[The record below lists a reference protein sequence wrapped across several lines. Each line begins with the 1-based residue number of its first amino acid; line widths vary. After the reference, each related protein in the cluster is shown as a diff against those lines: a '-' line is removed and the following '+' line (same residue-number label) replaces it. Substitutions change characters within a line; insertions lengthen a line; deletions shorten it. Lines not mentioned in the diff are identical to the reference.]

1 MTQKASNELEQL
13 SAEKERYRVI
23 AELTSDYA
31 YSLRADSETRV
42 VLDWANGA
50 YSRLTGLGETDLH
63 RGVTQARWIKTA
75 HTGDRASMQ
84 KRVDTL
90 LSGESITTEYK
101 IVSKT
106 GETRWLR
113 DIGRPILDDDGRVI
127 RIYCAAQ
134 DITEDMRKAELID
147 DRTLDP
153 KALCGNLR
161 KFRHK
166 LKLSQKVFGQTF
178 GEYSQRQIT
187 SYETGESEIPLGLL
201 LRIRDA
207 GYPLDVVLGEGKT
220 TALDQVVGYLAAS
233 ARAHDKA
240 RQSAQ
245 SICDMLANECQ
256 TIKDIMRE
264 LGLPDDLKNGARMR
278 RRRPA

>member
-1 MTQKASNELEQL
+1 MAQKANSELEQL
-13 SAEKERYRVI
+13 TSEKERYRVI

-31 YSLRADSETRV
+31 YSLRADTETKV

-75 HTGDRASMQ
+75 HTTDRAAMQ

-245 SICDMLANECQ
+245 SICDMLANECD

>member
-1 MTQKASNELEQL
+1 MTPKASTELEKV

-31 YSLRADSETRV
+31 YSLRADTETKV

-75 HTGDRASMQ
+75 HTGDRTAMQ
-84 KRVDTL
+84 QRVDTL

-134 DITEDMRKAELID
+134 DITEDMRKTELID

-178 GEYSQRQIT
+178 GDYSQRQIT

-207 GYPLDVVLGEGKT
+207 GYPLDIVLGEGKT
-220 TALDQVVGYLAAS
+220 TALDQVVGYLATS

-256 TIKDIMRE
+256 TIKAIMRE

-278 RRRPA
+278 RRRAA

>member
-1 MTQKASNELEQL
+1 MAQKVNSELEQL
-13 SAEKERYRVI
+13 TSEKERYRVI

-31 YSLRADSETRV
+31 YSLRADSETKV

-75 HTGDRASMQ
+75 HTGDRTAMQ

>member
-1 MTQKASNELEQL
+1 MTPKASTELEKV

-31 YSLRADSETRV
+31 YSLRADTETKV

-75 HTGDRASMQ
+75 HTGDRTAMQ
-84 KRVDTL
+84 QRVDTL

-245 SICDMLANECQ
+245 SICDMLANECD
-256 TIKDIMRE
+256 TIKEIMRE

-278 RRRPA
+278 RHRPA

>member
-1 MTQKASNELEQL
+1 MAQKTESALDQLAS
-13 SAEKERYRVI
+13 EKERYRII

-31 YSLRADSETRV
+31 YSMRAESETKV

-50 YSRLTGLGETDLH
+50 YSRLTGLGEADTK
-63 RGVTQARWIKTA
+63 RGVTQARWLKTA
-75 HTGDRASMQ
+75 HTEDRASLQ
-84 KRVDTL
+84 QRLDTL
-90 LSGESITTEYK
+90 LSGEAVTTEYK
-101 IVSKT
+101 VVSKT
-106 GETRWLR
+106 GEPRWVR
-113 DIGRPILDDDGRVI
+113 DVGRPMLDDDGRVV
-127 RIYCAAQ
+127 RIYSAAQ
-134 DITEDMRKAELID
+134 DITEDMRQAELID

-153 KALCGNLR
+153 KALSGNLR
-161 KFRHK
+161 RFRHK

-178 GEYSQRQIT
+178 GDYSQRQIT

-245 SICDMLANECQ
+245 SICDMLAGECH
-256 TIKDIMRE
+256 TIKEIMRE

-278 RRRPA
+278 RRRAA

>member
-1 MTQKASNELEQL
+1 MAQKANSELEQL
-13 SAEKERYRVI
+13 TSEKERYRVI

-31 YSLRADSETRV
+31 YSLRADTETKV

-134 DITEDMRKAELID
+134 DITEDMRKAELIE

>member
-1 MTQKASNELEQL
+1 MAQKANSELEQL
-13 SAEKERYRVI
+13 TSEKERYRVI

-31 YSLRADSETRV
+31 YSLRADSETKV

-75 HTGDRASMQ
+75 HTTDRAAMQ

>member
-1 MTQKASNELEQL
+1 MAQKMSNELEQL

-31 YSLRADSETRV
+31 YSLRADTETKV

-75 HTGDRASMQ
+75 HTTDRAAMQ

-134 DITEDMRKAELID
+134 DITEDMRKAELIE

-245 SICDMLANECQ
+245 SICDMLANECD
-256 TIKDIMRE
+256 TIKEIMRE

-278 RRRPA
+278 RRRAA

>member
-1 MTQKASNELEQL
+1 MTPKASTELEKV

-31 YSLRADSETRV
+31 YSLRADSETKV

-75 HTGDRASMQ
+75 HTGDRTAMQ
-84 KRVDTL
+84 QRVNTL

-113 DIGRPILDDDGRVI
+113 DFGRPILDDDGRVI

-161 KFRHK
+161 TFRHK

-178 GEYSQRQIT
+178 GHYSQRQIT

-207 GYPLDVVLGEGKT
+207 GYPLDIVLGEGKT
-220 TALDQVVGYLAAS
+220 TALDQVVGYLATS

-256 TIKDIMRE
+256 TIKDIMRK

-278 RRRPA
+278 RRRAA

>member
-1 MTQKASNELEQL
+1 MAQKADSELEQL
-13 SAEKERYRVI
+13 TAEKERYRVI

-50 YSRLTGLGETDLH
+50 YSRLTGLGETDLN

-75 HTGDRASMQ
+75 HTTDRAAMQ

-187 SYETGESEIPLGLL
+187 SYETGESEIPIGLL

-233 ARAHDKA
+233 AQAHDKA

-278 RRRPA
+278 RRPA

>member
-1 MTQKASNELEQL
+1 MAQKMSNELEQL

-23 AELTSDYA
+23 AELASDYA
-31 YSLRADSETRV
+31 YSLRADSETKV

-75 HTGDRASMQ
+75 HTTDRASIQ

-134 DITEDMRKAELID
+134 DITEDMRKAELIE

-278 RRRPA
+278 RRSAA

>member
-1 MTQKASNELEQL
+1 MAQKMSNELEQL

-31 YSLRADSETRV
+31 YSLRADSETKV

-75 HTGDRASMQ
+75 HTTDRAAMQ

-134 DITEDMRKAELID
+134 DITEDMRKAELIE

>member
-1 MTQKASNELEQL
+1 MTPKASTELEKV

-31 YSLRADSETRV
+31 YSLRADSETKV

-75 HTGDRASMQ
+75 HTGDRTAMQ
-84 KRVDTL
+84 QRVNTL

-113 DIGRPILDDDGRVI
+113 DFGRPILDDDGRVI

-161 KFRHK
+161 RFRHK

-178 GEYSQRQIT
+178 GDYSQRQIT

-207 GYPLDVVLGEGKT
+207 GYPLDIVLGEGKT
-220 TALDQVVGYLAAS
+220 TALDQVVGYLATS

-256 TIKDIMRE
+256 TIKDIMRK

-278 RRRPA
+278 RRRAA

>member
-1 MTQKASNELEQL
+1 MAQKTSNELEQL

-31 YSLRADSETRV
+31 YSLRADSETKV

-63 RGVTQARWIKTA
+63 RGVTQARWVKTA
-75 HTGDRASMQ
+75 HTGDRPALQ

-245 SICDMLANECQ
+245 SICDMLANECD
-256 TIKDIMRE
+256 TIKEIMRE